1 MTKQG
6 RLSGKHVLVIGS
18 NRGIGAAIAHRVA
31 EDGAMVACGARDREA
46 AAAAADAL
54 LRAGLVAHPVVTDLD
69 DRVSLELAVDA
80 CVEATGP
87 LDGLVQ
93 CGAVTSTSHFL
104 DIEQDE
110 WSRVMRTNVDGT
122 FHACQVFAR
131 HLVARERPGAIVVVS
146 SQLSQVALPNKAHYV
161 TSKGGM
167 QMLVKAMA
175 VDLAPTGIRV
185 NALAPGVTRTDM
197 AMSRLDADQE
207 ALAWTM
213 RRVPLG
219 RLAEPE
225 EMGGAATFL
234 LSDDASYMT
243 GATVVLDGGYL
254 AW

>member
-1 MTKQG
+1 MEVG
-6 RLSGKHVLVIGS
+6 RPLDGKHVLIVGS
-18 NRGIGAAIAHRVA
+18 NRGIGAAIARRVA
-31 EDGAMVACGARDREA
+31 EDGATVACGARDPNA
-46 AAAAADAL
+46 AAATAASLERD
-54 LRAGLVAHPVVTDLD
+54 GLAAHPVVTDLD
-69 DRVSLELAVDA
+69 DRASLDEAIVDCTA
-80 CVEATGP
+80 AAGP

-93 CGAVTSTSHFL
+93 SGAITSTTHFL
-104 DIEQDE
+104 DIEADE
-110 WSRVMRTNVDGT
+110 WSRVLRTNVDGT
-122 FHACQVFAR
+122 FHACQAFAR
-131 HLVARERPGAIVVVS
+131 DLAARRRHGSIVVVT

-175 VDLAPTGIRV
+175 IDLASHGIRV

-197 AMSRLDADQE
+197 AMSRLAVDDE
-207 ALAWTM
+207 AMTWT
-213 RRVPLG
+213 RARVPMG